1 MSVSLRLTTLP
12 TENLNS
18 SRLRWVSKLRF
29 GLRVLIPV
37 LVLLAWQLSSSAA
50 ADAGFQLP
58 SPTDVIAAF
67 GELWSSGDLQRA
79 IAASLS
85 RAGTGLAFGLV
96 IGLVFGVLNGL
107 FRISEELFD
116 STMQII
122 RIIPFIAVVP
132 LFVVWFG
139 IGEDMKI
146 ILIALACSFPVYI
159 NTYSAVRQVDRKL
172 TEVGRTFALSRTRII
187 AQIVLPAAL
196 PTILVGVRYAM
207 STSLLALIVAEQVN
221 SKNGIGHIIYL
232 ASNSLRIDLIMAGI
246 ITYAVLGI
254 LIDVV
259 MRLVERFAMPWSEAG
274 KL

>member
-1 MSVSLRLTTLP
+1 M
-12 TENLNS
+12 
-18 SRLRWVSKLRF
+18 SKLRF
-29 GLRVLIPV
+29 GLRALIPV

-50 ADAGFQLP
+50 AEAGFQLP
-58 SPTDVIAAF
+58 SPTDVVAAF
-67 GELWSSGDLQRA
+67 GELWSNGDLQRA
-79 IAASLS
+79 IPASLS
-85 RAGTGLAFGLV
+85 RAGTGLAFGLI
-96 IGLVFGVLNGL
+96 IGLALGVLNGL

-172 TEVGRTFALSRTRII
+172 TEVGHTFALGRTQII
-187 AQIVLPAAL
+187 LQIVLPAAL

-221 SKNGIGHIIYL
+221 SKNGIGQIIYL

-259 MRLVERFAMPWSEAG
+259 MRLIERFSMPWSEAG